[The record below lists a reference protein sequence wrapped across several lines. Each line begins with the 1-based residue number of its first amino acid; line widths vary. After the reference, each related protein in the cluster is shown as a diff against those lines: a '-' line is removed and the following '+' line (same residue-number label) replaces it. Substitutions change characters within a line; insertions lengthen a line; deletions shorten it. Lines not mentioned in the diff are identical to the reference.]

1 MGVSASSDVLQT
13 IVSVMR
19 EMQKKNKFVHKQDI
33 YTIISNQ
40 VDHQSFEKALERLQ
54 QDGTIYTTYDA
65 DVFTLEWAND

>member
-1 MGVSASSDVLQT
+1 
-13 IVSVMR
+13 
-19 EMQKKNKFVHKQDI
+19 MQKKNKFVHKQDI